1 MARRAESSYNTR
13 LCQVAKQVAA
23 IIHGFDPNEVV
34 SNNSRL
40 IATLEGYAELITP
53 WAISVANYMI
63 ADVARRNA
71 RTWIEHGKEM
81 GQSLRAEIDQAPT
94 GALYKALMLEQVG
107 LIKSL
112 PLEAA
117 KRVHALTNEGL
128 VDSRRAAEIAKEI
141 LRTGEVSV
149 NRARLIA
156 RTEVAR
162 TASNFTQARAVF
174 AGSEGYIWRT
184 SGDGDVRDT
193 HQHMNGKYVRW
204 DDPPKTDTNLAP
216 YHAGCG
222 PNCRCFPEPVLPD
235 L

>member
-1 MARRAESSYNTR
+1 
-13 LCQVAKQVAA
+13 
-23 IIHGFDPNEVV
+23 
-34 SNNSRL
+34 
-40 IATLEGYAELITP
+40 
-53 WAISVANYMI
+53 MI

-71 RTWIEHGKEM
+71 KAWIAHGIEM
-81 GQSLRAEIDQAPT
+81 GQSIRSEIATAPT
-94 GALYKALMLEQVG
+94 GELYKALMLEQVE

-128 VDSRRAAEIAKEI
+128 VDGRRAGEIAKQIMAQEGI
-141 LRTGEVSV
+141 SI
-149 NRARLIA
+149 NKARLIA

-174 AGSEGYIWRT
+174 AGSPGYFWRT

-193 HQHMNGKYVRW
+193 HRAMNGKYVAW
-204 DDPPKTDTNLAP
+204 DSPPKTDAGLAP

-222 PNCRCFPEPVLPD
+222 PNCRCFPDPVLDD